1 MPRKISFGHLALR
14 TALLGFLPLCVSACS
29 RDHIEAINLA
39 NEGDQAL
46 GSSVA
51 TAIRKYE
58 EATQLAPTNHL
69 ILWKLAKAHQK
80 REDWAKLESTLAR
93 AAVLAPDFANYHY
106 RRGFAFIRMA
116 EAGNPEAYEEAKAP
130 LKSCIERDP
139 NFAECHH
146 WLGTA
151 HLWTDDPR
159 GAIEH
164 YTTAIEKDATVA
176 YFYPALGEVYLSFR
190 LYDEAEK
197 VLREGARLTKPIVAN
212 VNSLYG
218 IYTLLSNVYQAK
230 GDESARLDAL
240 KKANAVAG
248 ESHPEIAFNLGS
260 TYAVMNPPQKEQAL
274 RLLKS
279 FNKRACRGKAAKKFG
294 DQCATSQAL
303 VQKLSGP

>member
-1 MPRKISFGHLALR
+1 MPSKTSFVRRALR
-14 TALLGFLPLCVSACS
+14 TLVCGALTLSVSACS

-51 TAIRKYE
+51 SAIRKYE

-93 AAVLAPDFANYHY
+93 AAVLAPEFANYQY
-106 RRGFAFIRMA
+106 RRGFALVRLA
-116 EAGNPEAYEEAKAP
+116 QAGDLSSYEDAKAP
-130 LKSCIERDP
+130 LKACIERDP
-139 NFAECHH
+139 NFAECYH

-151 HLWTDDPR
+151 HLWTDDPQ
-159 GAIEH
+159 GALKH
-164 YTTAIEKDATVA
+164 YTTAIQKDPTVA
-176 YFYPALGEVYLSFR
+176 YFYPPLGELYLTFR

-197 VLREGARLTKPIVAN
+197 VLSEGARVTKPIVAN
-212 VNSLYG
+212 VNALYG

-230 GDESARLDAL
+230 GDEQARLNVL

-248 ESHPEIAFNLGS
+248 DSHPEIAFNLGS
-260 TYAVMNPPQKEQAL
+260 TYAVMNPPKTEQAL
-274 RLLKS
+274 RLLKT
-279 FNKRACRGKAAKKFG
+279 FNRRACRGQAAQKFG